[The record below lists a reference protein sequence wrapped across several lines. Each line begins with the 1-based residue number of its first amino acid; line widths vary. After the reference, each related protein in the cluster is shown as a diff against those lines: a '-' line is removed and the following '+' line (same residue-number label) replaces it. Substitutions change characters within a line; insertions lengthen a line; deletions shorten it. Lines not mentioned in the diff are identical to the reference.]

1 VQRAQG
7 VVQRV
12 YTVMSGS
19 DPCGTCNADK
29 DGGLS
34 GPRRHGLKFIRRSET
49 RMSGQSW
56 MARVQI
62 VTRTRMEVQTGSKG
76 MGSDL

>member
-12 YTVMSGS
+12 YTVTSVS

-29 DGGLS
+29 DRGLS
-34 GPRRHGLKFIRRSET
+34 GPRRHGLKFVRQSET
-49 RMSGQSW
+49 WMSRQSW

-62 VTRTRMEVQTGSKG
+62 ATWTRMEVQTGSKG

>member
-1 VQRAQG
+1 VS
-7 VVQRV
+7 VL
-12 YTVMSGS
+12 TVTSGS

-34 GPRRHGLKFIRRSET
+34 GPQRHWLELVGWSET
-49 RMSGQSW
+49 QMSEPMPERMSKWSW

-62 VTRTRMEVQTGSKG
+62 VTWTRMEVQAGSKG
-76 MGSDL
+76 TGSNL